1 MHRESVLLG
10 ADGRE
15 EGQKKKGDEE
25 GGGVKRIRKLDVAFR
40 ILDST

>member
-25 GGGVKRIRKLDVAFR
+25 GCKKNKKTRCCL
-40 ILDST
+40 